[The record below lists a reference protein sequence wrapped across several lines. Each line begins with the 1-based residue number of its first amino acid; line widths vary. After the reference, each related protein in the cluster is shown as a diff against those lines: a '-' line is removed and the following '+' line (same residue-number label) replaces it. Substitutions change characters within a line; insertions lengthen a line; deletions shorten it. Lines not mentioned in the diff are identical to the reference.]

1 MLPGR
6 FRKNNTES
14 IYILIFRKNNVC
26 IQSGISNDRN
36 DPALKKQALFGA
48 LALLAVVGLVGCGQ
62 QTSPEE
68 NVGRSLPLVR
78 VNDVEITTQQATN
91 DVAPAGGR
99 TSTAKEAVKKQA
111 LEVMIDRQL
120 LQEEAKRNELDNDP
134 EVIQAIDRAKAKIL
148 ADSYLKSKFA
158 TLDTPSKVKVDA
170 YFKAHPELFTQRK
183 VFYMHELVVATKDF
197 SAQLKARLDSAKSIE
212 QVATWLDTN
221 HVPYKRT
228 QLSRSTAD
236 LAPEMITKLQAM
248 RKNQLFVIEAGE
260 YSMLSSVYDVQ
271 PSPVTAEVAAPQ
283 IAQYLRNK
291 KRQEIGDAELERLR
305 ASAKIEYLNKKQLAS
320 ATSPATMEVAS
331 PTVPAEASMTNT
343 K

>member
-1 MLPGR
+1 MILQ
-6 FRKNNTES
+6 KNNLS
-14 IYILIFRKNNVC
+14 
-26 IQSGISNDRN
+26 IQSGITRQ
-36 DPALKKQALFGA
+36 PTLKKQALFGT
-48 LALLAVVGLVGCGQ
+48 LALLAVVGLVSCSQ
-62 QTSPEE
+62 QTSPDET
-68 NVGRSLPLVR
+68 VGRSLPLVK
-78 VNDVEITTQQATN
+78 VNDVEITTQQAAN
-91 DVAPAGGR
+91 DVALAEVRPSA
-99 TSTAKEAVKKQA
+99 TKDAVKKQA

-120 LQEEAKRNELDNDP
+120 LQEEAKRNELDSDP
-134 EVIQAIDRAKAKIL
+134 EVIQAIDRAKTKIL
-148 ADSYLKSKFA
+148 ADSYLESKFE
-158 TLDTPSKVKVDA
+158 TLDTPSKAKVDA
-170 YFKAHPELFTQRK
+170 YFNAHPELFTQRK

-236 LAPEMITKLQAM
+236 LAPEMITKLGAM
-248 RKNQLFVIEAGE
+248 RTNQLFVIKAGE
-260 YSMLSSVYDVQ
+260 YSLLSSVYDVK
-271 PSPVTAEVAAPQ
+271 PSPVTAEDAAPQ

-305 ASAKIEYLNKKQLAS
+305 ASAKIEYLGKKQVAA

-331 PTVPAEASMTNT
+331 PTVPAEASMTDA